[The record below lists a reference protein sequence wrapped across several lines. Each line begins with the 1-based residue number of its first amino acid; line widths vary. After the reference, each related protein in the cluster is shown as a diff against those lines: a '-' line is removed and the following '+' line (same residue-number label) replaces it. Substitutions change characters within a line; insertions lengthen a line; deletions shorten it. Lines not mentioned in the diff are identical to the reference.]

1 MKYVSNTHKERNGGR
16 ERREDYGQRRGGK
29 RSNRMK
35 ERKSVVKSKV
45 SSNLLYF
52 KYLYVKFIPILF
64 IVL

>member
-1 MKYVSNTHKERNGGR
+1 MRCHVNEIRIKYTQR
-16 ERREDYGQRRGGK
+16 ERKRDEEKKRRTK
-29 RSNRMK
+29 KKKKN

-45 SSNLLYF
+45 SSNLLCL